1 MASNEKCAQFSRC
14 SPSSFRD
21 TIDKVK
27 LKMGTAQLEAI
38 KSTPFGIFLNMSN
51 VSHSL
56 TKVLAV
62 MRRFQAKTMSFR
74 FGEEIEVPFEASEF
88 SMVMGLRYMGQP
100 IDELFCGK
108 KEKTFR
114 NELAD
119 LLVDLACK
127 DDCIDDFCRTYILFV
142 CNCVLFPQGNYST
155 PSFIFPYLEDLSD
168 LGSYAWGK
176 AVSDYLIGEMR
187 ANATGKKTYVNGC
200 TIGLLAWFY
209 ERVPSIGSPTSL
221 SRFPRFFRWDS
232 SKTGR
237 EESKFQKALS
247 ELQLKRLFCL
257 FQNPK
262 RAS

>member
-1 MASNEKCAQFSRC
+1 MAPNEKCAQFSRC

-27 LKMGTAQLEAI
+27 LKMGTTQLKAI
-38 KSTPFGIFLNMSN
+38 KSTPFGIFLNMPN
-51 VSHSL
+51 ISHSL

-62 MRRFQAKTMSFR
+62 MRRFQVKTMSFR
-74 FGEEIEVPFEASEF
+74 FGEKIEVPFEASEF

-100 IDELFCGK
+100 IDLKLKMKSSIFYELFCGK
-108 KEKTFR
+108 NKKTFR

-119 LLVDLACK
+119 LLVNLASK

-142 CNCVLFPQGNYST
+142 CNCILFPQGNYST

-187 ANATGKKTYVNGC
+187 ANATEKKTYVNGC
-200 TIGLLAWFY
+200 TIGLL
-209 ERVPSIGSPTSL
+209 
-221 SRFPRFFRWDS
+221 
-232 SKTGR
+232 
-237 EESKFQKALS
+237 
-247 ELQLKRLFCL
+247 
-257 FQNPK
+257 
-262 RAS
+262 